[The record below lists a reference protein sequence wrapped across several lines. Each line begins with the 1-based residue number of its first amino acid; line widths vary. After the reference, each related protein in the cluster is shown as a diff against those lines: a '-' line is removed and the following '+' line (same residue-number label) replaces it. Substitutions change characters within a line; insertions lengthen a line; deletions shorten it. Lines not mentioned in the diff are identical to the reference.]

1 MSDTTHRRPRPV
13 LLRAGYDLPD
23 DEAQCCRVSSVSMT
37 PDGRVVVSLR
47 GVLWGDETAAV
58 LRDFSRAVD
67 DLDGAPKSIAIV
79 VNSPGGDVE
88 AVRELHHAIRAIA
101 APSLAIVRGECCS
114 AAYWIACAADRIVAS
129 IGSTI
134 GNIGAYLALPRDG
147 GLTVFRSAPLKGAGL
162 DGVSDAQAKA
172 YQAYVDAIGRAYIAD
187 AKAAR
192 PQLDDSVLDGSFY
205 LAPEALRLGLIDD
218 IA

>member
-1 MSDTTHRRPRPV
+1 MSDTTHRRHRPV
-13 LLRAGYDLPD
+13 LLRAGYDLPEVD
-23 DEAQCCRVSSVSMT
+23 PRGWHLSGVSIT
-37 PDGRVVVSLR
+37 PDGRVCVSLK

-58 LRDFSRAVD
+58 LRDFSRCVD
-67 DLDGAPKSIAIV
+67 SLDGAPKSIAIV

-88 AVRELHHAIRAIA
+88 AVRELHHAIRSTP

-114 AAYWIACAADRIVAS
+114 AAYWIACAANRIVAS

-192 PQLDDSVLDGSFY
+192 PQLDDSVLDGAFY
-205 LAPEALRLGLIDD
+205 LAPEAMRLGLIDD